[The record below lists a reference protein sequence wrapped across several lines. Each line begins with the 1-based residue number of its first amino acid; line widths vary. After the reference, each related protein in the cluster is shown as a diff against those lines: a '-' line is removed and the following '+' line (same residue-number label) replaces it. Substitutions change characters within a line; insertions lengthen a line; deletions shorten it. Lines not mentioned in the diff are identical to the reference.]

1 MEPQIKEDPEK
12 FLMDRIKIVRE
23 AADAYLQ
30 VRKSL
35 KLSNPALD
43 ITTATANGGIN
54 PINDNMSR
62 SSSMYINRATSPQTL
77 EQYDHQDPASNN
89 TFRRSVSIHIIDPD
103 RGSPNG
109 VMSKRTTRINFFF
122 LLIYA
127 MAGISSPIR
136 LLSSTVILPSSPSL
150 SFSPPLSSSPTTP
163 IHECVAASLPPSL
176 PTFQNT
182 HI

>member
-62 SSSMYINRATSPQTL
+62 SSSI
-77 EQYDHQDPASNN
+77 HQPSNF
-89 TFRRSVSIHIIDPD
+89 T
-103 RGSPNG
+103 PN
-109 VMSKRTTRINFFF
+109 S
-122 LLIYA
+122 
-127 MAGISSPIR
+127 
-136 LLSSTVILPSSPSL
+136 
-150 SFSPPLSSSPTTP
+150 
-163 IHECVAASLPPSL
+163 
-176 PTFQNT
+176 
-182 HI
+182 